1 MIALRFTALAAVLT
15 ALLAC
20 TPESPTAK
28 VAAVPAPAPIE
39 TASQADHVKP
49 EPGSNEP
56 DASIDDHADEPI
68 IPHVVGWWNNAEIL
82 SRLNL
87 PEDKSAALVA
97 HLKNLE
103 LSYQLAQSRLKQ
115 ARHEQTRMIEDP
127 AATRADI
134 ERLNR
139 EQLQTLS
146 ISMLEL
152 NIEARLWV
160 REQLSDQQIA
170 SMLKVAPGFF
180 RARWFRPSRAPMRQ
194 GQVKEDKS

>member
-1 MIALRFTALAAVLT
+1 MIALRFTALATVLT

-20 TPESPTAK
+20 TPESPSSK
-28 VAAVPAPAPIE
+28 VEAGPAPALIE
-39 TASQADHVKP
+39 TANQADRVKP
-49 EPGSNEP
+49 EPQSTEP
-56 DASIDDHADEPI
+56 GAGIEDHADEPI

-87 PEDKSAALVA
+87 PEDKSTALVA

-103 LSYQLAQSRLKQ
+103 LSYQLAQTKLKQ
-115 ARHEQTRMIEDP
+115 ARHEQTRMFEDP
-127 AATRADI
+127 GSTRADI

-139 EQLQTLS
+139 EQVQALS

-160 REQLSDQQIA
+160 REQLSEQQLA
-170 SMLKVAPGFF
+170 SMFKVAPGFF
-180 RARWFRPSRAPMRQ
+180 RARWFRPSRIPMRE
-194 GQVKEDKS
+194 GDVKEKKS